1 MIGIIVSGGLSFLFV
16 LISTFLGVKFFKSRN
31 IGQNIQE
38 EVVFHEHKKGTPTMG
53 GIFVI
58 LGTIFGFL
66 ASHIN
71 FWTIGRGFEVV
82 LRNINTDVL
91 GILIISISMGLVGLT
106 NAVNLTDGLDGLVA
120 GSSCISF
127 AGILVISFWI
137 YRHTGYYSEF
147 VNESF
152 LTVDISLLISSISG
166 ACLGF
171 LWWNTNPAKIILG
184 DVGSHFI
191 GALFPLIL
199 ISLGAEGLILF
210 FCFLFLME
218 EASVVIQVG
227 SFKYR
232 KKRVF
237 KMAPIHHHFEMLN
250 WAETTII
257 VRFWIIN
264 GIFVV
269 LGLGLFYA
277 DWVLFGS

>member
-1 MIGIIVSGGLSFLFV
+1 MLILVPVLYFSSFISSIYYIYSGKLSFSQVSNWLFLFAVLCQIVLLGSQTIDFKLRNIETSLFVASMLLSIFAYIFIRQNIKNLYCFFISPVGFILTVPLLMIGIEDGGSAYNN
-16 LISTFLGVKFFKSRN
+16 R
-31 IGQNIQE
+31 
-38 EVVFHEHKKGTPTMG
+38 
-53 GIFVI
+53 
-58 LGTIFGFL
+58 
-66 ASHIN
+66 
-71 FWTIGRGFEVV
+71 
-82 LRNINTDVL
+82 
-91 GILIISISMGLVGLT
+91 ILIIHVLL
-106 NAVNLTDGLDGLVA
+106 N
-120 GSSCISF
+120 
-127 AGILVISFWI
+127 ILS
-137 YRHTGYYSEF
+137 HT
-147 VNESF
+147 
-152 LTVDISLLISSISG
+152 TLLISSISG

-218 EASVVIQVG
+218 EASVIIQVS

>member
-1 MIGIIVSGGLSFLFV
+1 
-16 LISTFLGVKFFKSRN
+16 
-31 IGQNIQE
+31 
-38 EVVFHEHKKGTPTMG
+38 
-53 GIFVI
+53 
-58 LGTIFGFL
+58 
-66 ASHIN
+66 
-71 FWTIGRGFEVV
+71 
-82 LRNINTDVL
+82 L
-91 GILIISISMGLVGLT
+91 GILIISISMALVGLIDDYLKVKESRNLGLKAGQKFVLQLIAGITASIYIYSLGYSTKFYIFSGFGVDIGIFKWLVIVLLIVGIT

-137 YRHTGYYSEF
+137 YRHTGYYSQF
-147 VNESF
+147 INGSF

-218 EASVVIQVG
+218 EASVVIQVT